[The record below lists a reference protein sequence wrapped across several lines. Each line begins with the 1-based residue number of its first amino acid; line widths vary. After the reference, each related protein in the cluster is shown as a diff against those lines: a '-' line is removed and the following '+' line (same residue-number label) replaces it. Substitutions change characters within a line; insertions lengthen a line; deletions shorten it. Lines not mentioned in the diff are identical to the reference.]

1 MNSPKVWLMLIL
13 LFYPGWVNGQLFERP
28 VVLEGVSAPSRGGT
42 LDDLTIM
49 IRGGRIVEISQ
60 NADVPLMSKKI
71 ASQGL
76 FATAGLVDH
85 ASVLTLPV
93 GGAGEAKQWSW
104 DGFDRFSKDDIE
116 RVLASGVTRVHL
128 VPVRGS
134 GISGRSCWVSL
145 EGLEGGGH
153 GVLIEDEAAL
163 CINLSS
169 GTPSVRI
176 RAFDKIV
183 TAFND
188 ARDRREGLDS
198 YETDLEEYLEELKK
212 WLEEQNKDGEKE
224 GGEEKSADGE
234 KKSDDESKAPEKPR
248 RPDLD
253 EDGDIILRA
262 LDHKIPVLITARKSA
277 DLLNAC
283 ELIQMF
289 QLDAIIHG
297 ADEAALVI
305 DELKKLEDVSFI
317 IDEPAGSMAASGPGV
332 LSSSPRRPSNLAD
345 VMEENELD
353 WVIGSGGS
361 GAGLWR
367 MTRKL
372 AGSAALTSAQS
383 TSLRGLR
390 SRRDGLRPGQNHIVL
405 WSANP
410 ATQAA
415 ARPVKV
421 IIDGEVVWQEAS
433 AARGGRF

>member
-1 MNSPKVWLMLIL
+1 MYSLRLWLMLIL
-13 LFYPGWVNGQLFERP
+13 LLSPGWVHGQLFERP
-28 VVLEGVSAPSRGGT
+28 VVLEGVSTPSRGGT
-42 LDDLTIM
+42 LEGLTIM
-49 IRGGRIVEISQ
+49 IRGGRIAEISQ

-71 ASQGL
+71 PAQGL

-93 GGAGEAKQWSW
+93 GGAGAAKQWSW
-104 DGFDRFSKDDIE
+104 DGFDRYSREDIE
-116 RVLASGVTRVHL
+116 SVLSSGVTRVHL

-145 EGLEGGGH
+145 KESGSGGH
-153 GVLIEDEAAL
+153 GVLVEEEAAL

-169 GTPSVRI
+169 GPASARI

-183 TAFND
+183 EQFRS
-188 ARDRREGLDS
+188 ARDRRDSLDS

-212 WLEEQNKDGEKE
+212 WVEEKGKEDEGEEDSSAKDG
-224 GGEEKSADGE
+224 D
-234 KKSDDESKAPEKPR
+234 KSDEEDKAPEKPR

-253 EDGDIILRA
+253 EENDILLRA
-262 LDHKIPVLITARKSA
+262 LDHKIPVLITARRSA

-283 ELIQMF
+283 ELIEMF
-289 QLDAIIHG
+289 QLDAILHG
-297 ADEAALVI
+297 ADEAGLVI
-305 DELKKLEDVSFI
+305 DELKNLEDVSFI
-317 IDEPAGSMAASGPGV
+317 IDKPAGSMAASGPGV
-332 LSSSPRRPSNLAD
+332 LSSTPRRPGNLA
-345 VMEENELD
+345 ELLDEHEMD

-361 GAGLWR
+361 GSGLWR
-367 MTRKL
+367 MTRKMT
-372 AGSAALTSAQS
+372 GGDALSHAQS
-383 TSLRGLR
+383 TDLRGVR
-390 SRRDGLRPGQNHIVL
+390 SRRDTLRPGQNHIVL

-410 ATQAA
+410 AIHPA

>member
-1 MNSPKVWLMLIL
+1 MLIL
-13 LFYPGWVNGQLFERP
+13 LFYPGWVEGQLFQRP
-28 VVLEGVSAPSRGGT
+28 VVLEGVSAPTRNGT
-42 LDDLTIM
+42 LEDLTIM
-49 IRGGRIVEISQ
+49 IRGGRIAEISQ
-60 NADVPLMSKKI
+60 TADVPLMSKKI
-71 ASQGL
+71 PAQGL

-93 GGAGEAKQWSW
+93 GGSGEAKQWSW

-116 RVLASGVTRVHL
+116 TVLASGVTRVHL

-145 EGLEGGGH
+145 EEAEGGGH
-153 GVLIEDEAAL
+153 GVLIEEEAAL

-169 GTPSVRI
+169 GPPSARI

-183 TAFND
+183 EQFNN
-188 ARDRREGLDS
+188 ARDRRESLDS
-198 YETDLEEYLEELKK
+198 YESDLEEYLEELKK
-212 WLEEQNKDGEKE
+212 WVEEQAKDGEGE
-224 GGEEKSADGE
+224 GEKSSDEGKKDDGNDGDEEK
-234 KKSDDESKAPEKPR
+234 KAPEKPR

-253 EDGDIILRA
+253 EDSDILLRA
-262 LDHKIPVLITARKSA
+262 LDHKIPVLITARRSA

-283 ELIQMF
+283 ELIHMF

-305 DELKKLEDVSFI
+305 DELKKLEDLSFI
-317 IDEPAGSMAASGPGV
+317 IDQPATSMAASGPGV
-332 LSSSPRRPSNLAD
+332 LSTTPRRSSNLAALL
-345 VMEENELD
+345 EEHEMD

-361 GAGLWR
+361 GEGLWR

-372 AGSAALTSAQS
+372 TGEAALSSAQS
-383 TSLRGLR
+383 TNLRGLR
-390 SRRDGLRPGQNHIVL
+390 SRRDSLRPGQNHIVL

-410 ATQAA
+410 ATQPA